1 MDQTHQ
7 IYSAKQKPAKKH
19 ILRLTSYLLNTCFLH
34 HVSIEI
40 LDQQKF
46 WFEWGVTWTI
56 SEKLPSQHF

>member
-19 ILRLTSYLLNTCFLH
+19 ILRLTSYLLNTCFLR

-40 LDQQKF
+40 LDQHKILVRMRGHLTYF
-46 WFEWGVTWTI
+46 
-56 SEKLPSQHF
+56 